1 MTVAELKKG
10 VALLD
15 ETKDDIIIHVVQGF
29 DGNYFILEKT
39 LDCAVGREVIKLP
52 D

>member
-10 VALLD
+10 IALLD
-15 ETKDDIIIHVVQGF
+15 ETKDDMIIHVIKGF
-29 DGNYFILEKT
+29 EGNYFILEKT
-39 LDCAVGREVIKLP
+39 LDCAIGREVIKLP

>member
-10 VALLD
+10 IALLD
-15 ETKDDIIIHVVQGF
+15 ETKDDMIIHTVCGY

-39 LDCAVGREVIKLP
+39 LDCAKGREIIKLP
-52 D
+52 N